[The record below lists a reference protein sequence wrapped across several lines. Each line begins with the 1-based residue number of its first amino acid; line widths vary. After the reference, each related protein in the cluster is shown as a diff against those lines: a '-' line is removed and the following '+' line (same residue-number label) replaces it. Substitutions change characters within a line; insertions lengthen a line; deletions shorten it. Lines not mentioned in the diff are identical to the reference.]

1 MGMGREEKGRE
12 GNTREGK
19 GIGKR
24 REGKESGEE
33 GREKQRIKSKKEV
46 RGGRRQ
52 AAT

>member
-1 MGMGREEKGRE
+1 MVKHGDGKRRE

-19 GIGKR
+19 
-24 REGKESGEE
+24 ESGGE
-33 GREKQRIKSKKEV
+33 GREKKRIKSKEEV